1 MLKLKNT
8 PRVARDDLVMTSPKQ
23 EQIGQYRDTHRV
35 RAALLVP
42 TDLMLAQPQSRFEFP
57 IDELNRPTLL
67 VNAHHLSRGQLRQIG
82 HQYLGIF
89 GAHVTPF
96 FTQYDGDVT
105 DMTQTQAL
113 AINPKGLATLTLNV
127 LGNPG
132 SSVQVARQMGD
143 EILDHFLIRGFPG
156 ASDGKDKAPA
166 AFIIGL

>member
-23 EQIGQYRDTHRV
+23 EQIGQHRDTHRV

-67 VNAHHLSRGQLRQIG
+67 VNAHHLSRGQLRQMG

-105 DMTQTQAL
+105 DITQTQAPAVL
-113 AINPKGLATLTLNV
+113 RRLQVIDLLFNTAIRQIWVSHFSGTDVNQMSCKPLKFSTL
-127 LGNPG
+127 
-132 SSVQVARQMGD
+132 Q
-143 EILDHFLIRGFPG
+143 
-156 ASDGKDKAPA
+156 PA
-166 AFIIGL
+166 F